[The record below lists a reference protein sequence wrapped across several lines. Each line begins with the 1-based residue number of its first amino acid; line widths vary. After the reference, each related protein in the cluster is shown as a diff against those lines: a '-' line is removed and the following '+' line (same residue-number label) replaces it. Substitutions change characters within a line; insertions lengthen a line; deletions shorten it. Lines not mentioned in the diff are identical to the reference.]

1 MNTITLEVPEEKAEE
16 LVEMMEEEVDKYEN
30 VLNSFRSN
38 NLTDSKAYVKL
49 EKEKEEV
56 EGGIEVI
63 EEQIDEQTEEDNE
76 GLAELFG

>member
-1 MNTITLEVPEEKAEE
+1 MDTITLEVPEEKAEE

-49 EKEKEEV
+49 ENEKEEV
-56 EGGIEVI
+56 ERGIEVI